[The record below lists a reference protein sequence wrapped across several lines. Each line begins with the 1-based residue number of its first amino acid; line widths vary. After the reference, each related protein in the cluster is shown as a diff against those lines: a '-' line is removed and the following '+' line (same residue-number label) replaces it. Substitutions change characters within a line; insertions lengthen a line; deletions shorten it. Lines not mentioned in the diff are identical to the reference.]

1 MILCE
6 RPKNKVTIFQLL
18 VTDYLQYAERQK
30 LNYYDI
36 GYKIFE
42 IYLPQQ
48 LVEMLVLQNKP
59 WIVEYKKNKS

>member
-1 MILCE
+1 MHKISIKTTGGHLLNYETFFLMILCE

-30 LNYYDI
+30 LNYYDF

-42 IYLPQQ
+42 I
-48 LVEMLVLQNKP
+48 
-59 WIVEYKKNKS
+59 

>member
-1 MILCE
+1 MRRFFRMILCE

-18 VTDYLQYAERQK
+18 VTDYLQFAEQQK

-42 IYLPQQ
+42 I
-48 LVEMLVLQNKP
+48 
-59 WIVEYKKNKS
+59 